1 MNKIIPIF
9 PLKLVV
15 FPNSKYPLHIFEQRY
30 KIMVNKCLL
39 SESGFGVVS
48 SIGKNISDVGVMV
61 RIADVLRKYENGEL
75 DIIVQGISR
84 FLINDTK
91 MHPDG
96 YFISEVEQYDDNKTE
111 INFSL
116 VEELKTEFK
125 EIIDLANY
133 KLEDNFWNQLSKSDL
148 KSFKIAE
155 KSGLNYE
162 QQQELLILRDENA
175 RLNYLIN
182 YFVSIRNRL
191 GSMEAIRKIIINDGY
206 INE

>member
-15 FPNSKYPLHIFEQRY
+15 FPNSKYPLHIFEPRY
-30 KIMVNKCLL
+30 KIMINKCLL

-48 SIGKNISDVGVMV
+48 SIGNNISDVGVMV

-75 DIIVQGISR
+75 DIVVQGTNR

-96 YFISEVEQYDDNKTE
+96 YFISEIEQYDDNKTDVD
-111 INFSL
+111 FSL
-116 VEELKTEFK
+116 VEELQTDFE
-125 EIIDLANY
+125 EILELANY
-133 KLEDNFWNQLSKSDL
+133 KIGDNFWKQLSKSDL

-162 QQQELLILRDENA
+162 QQQELLILRNENA

-182 YFVSIRNRL
+182 YFVSIKNKL
-191 GSMEAIRKIIINDGY
+191 SSTEALRKIINNDGY
-206 INE
+206 LNE